1 MIQTLHPKLIQLLR
15 CCAAELSCSAGG
27 AAAAAAYERIVVAA
41 PFWSF
46 VAGLN

>member
-27 AAAAAAYERIVVAA
+27 AAAAAYERIVVAA

>member
-15 CCAAELSCSAGG
+15 CCAAELSCSAAG
-27 AAAAAAYERIVVAA
+27 AAAAYERIVVAA